1 MPMAASSN
9 NSASPRCDGR
19 VAPSSDTN
27 LTRQEYEAMRTY
39 QKVSG

>member
-9 NSASPRCDGR
+9 SSASPRWDGR
-19 VAPSSDTN
+19 VLPSSDIN

-39 QKVSG
+39 QKASG